1 MESVQEEQAEYP
13 SARIPE
19 EEAPAPI
26 PEDEAPAPIPEEEAS
41 LPPPPPP
48 QPEPLKRV
56 RKRRVAKDEP
66 EPPYIEM
73 PLVNNNFWGS
83 LLQTQRSMEKQ
94 ARREKLSNFT
104 IA

>member
-1 MESVQEEQAEYP
+1 MEETMEERADYP
-13 SARIPE
+13 STTIPE
-19 EEAPAPI
+19 EEPTPI
-26 PEDEAPAPIPEEEAS
+26 TEVSTAPAPIPEEEA
-41 LPPPPPP
+41 PPPPP